1 MEVQRKCQ
9 WCGKPFIAHTMV
21 TRFCSKSCTEKA
33 YKDKKRKQ
41 KLQEYE
47 ARQSEQ
53 PMQEVGIVGGKP
65 FLSPAEAAT
74 LLGISR
80 ATIYRHMAAGI
91 IRALQLRGRTIIRKS
106 DIEKM
111 FDNAPDYKKR
121 SYGRKQTVLYYTT
134 NEILEKYQIQKK
146 TLYRR
151 CKLYNIPK
159 VEEGSR
165 VFYNRTLIDKYFAD
179 LAEEV
184 IRMYGY
190 EHIESTFLK
199 NASVT
204 DGGYSDGQKRELR
217 VKNLLRTQGYSE
229 TVNYSFISPKDYAML
244 KISEQTQRA
253 IKIKNPIGEDM
264 SLMRTTLA
272 PSLVNT
278 VVRNLRRGNTAGRLF
293 ELASVYRAESLPLTE
308 MAKEDK
314 TLCTAVFGEKET
326 FFTAKGVFE
335 LIASEFGLKFD
346 YAPADIAYL
355 HPGKSAEI
363 LVNGKAVG
371 YLGELAPD
379 VAESLVVETNVY
391 VGELDYA
398 ALSEL
403 LGGAIKYRQL
413 PKFPEVQRDLALVAE
428 EKLTCAEIEKVIFEA
443 SKYVTSVKLFD
454 VYRGAQVGEGKKSMA
469 FSLTLTPAD
478 KAIKPEDADAQIK
491 RILRALSEKLSVELR

>member
-33 YKDKKRKQ
+33 YKDRKRKQ

-134 NEILEKYQIQKK
+134 NEILGKYQIQKK

-179 LAEEV
+179 LAEEINPDCYYTPEQV
-184 IRMYGY
+184 MDKYGMSRNAVVTFALRHNIPRINRHHEVY
-190 EHIESTFLK
+190 YSRAHIDAIKEKQDKLNPDYYT
-199 NASVT
+199 
-204 DGGYSDGQKRELR
+204 
-217 VKNLLRTQGYSE
+217 YSE
-229 TVNYSFISPKDYAML
+229 ITENM
-244 KISEQTQRA
+244 
-253 IKIKNPIGEDM
+253 G
-264 SLMRTTLA
+264 
-272 PSLVNT
+272 
-278 VVRNLRRGNTAGRLF
+278 
-293 ELASVYRAESLPLTE
+293 LP
-308 MAKEDK
+308 
-314 TLCTAVFGEKET
+314 
-326 FFTAKGVFE
+326 
-335 LIASEFGLKFD
+335 
-346 YAPADIAYL
+346 
-355 HPGKSAEI
+355 
-363 LVNGKAVG
+363 
-371 YLGELAPD
+371 
-379 VAESLVVETNVY
+379 
-391 VGELDYA
+391 
-398 ALSEL
+398 
-403 LGGAIKYRQL
+403 R
-413 PKFPEVQRDLALVAE
+413 
-428 EKLTCAEIEKVIFEA
+428 
-443 SKYVTSVKLFD
+443 
-454 VYRGAQVGEGKKSMA
+454 
-469 FSLTLTPAD
+469 
-478 KAIKPEDADAQIK
+478 
-491 RILRALSEKLSVELR
+491 